1 MSRDALPSVNLA
13 GMPGRRNATL
23 ELAREI
29 EKRGFSSIYSVS
41 VSDGLGLCQMLA
53 VATERI
59 GLGTAISNIYLRH
72 VSEYA
77 STAAAIQEVSGGRF
91 RFGIG
96 VSHAPIHKA
105 MGTKPG
111 KPLADMRDFVE
122 RLRRVRRVGA
132 LPPLI
137 VAGMRKRMVN
147 LAGEIGDGLIF
158 ANAARSH
165 VPTSLAALPES
176 RQGDPSF
183 VVANMVPTCISDD
196 VAAAEA
202 KLRGMLGFYLTLP
215 NYRNY
220 WKEAGYVEEMDAAEK
235 AAAAGEA
242 KRIPGLISDRWLQDV
257 TLYGPADKVREGI
270 EAWREAGVN
279 DLILVPSSAQGN
291 QLAAFEE
298 LFAALCD

>member
-1 MSRDALPSVNLA
+1 MSSDALPSVSLA
-13 GMPGRRNATL
+13 AMPGRRNATL
-23 ELAREI
+23 DLAREI
-29 EKRGFSSIYSVS
+29 EKRGFSGIYSVS
-41 VSDGLGLCQMLA
+41 VSDGLGLCQMLS

-59 GLGTAISNIYLRH
+59 NLGTAISNIYLRH
-72 VSEYA
+72 VAEYA
-77 STAAAIQEVSGGRF
+77 STAAAIEEVSGGRF
-91 RFGIG
+91 RFGLG
-96 VSHAPIHKA
+96 VSHAPMHKA
-105 MGTKPG
+105 TGTKTG

-122 RLRRVRRVGA
+122 RLRRVRRVGE

-137 VAGMRKRMVN
+137 VAGMRKRMVH

-165 VPTSLAALPES
+165 VPESLAALPQS
-176 RQGDPSF
+176 RQGDASF
-183 VVANMVPTCISDD
+183 IVANMVPTCICDD

-202 KLRGMLGFYLTLP
+202 KLRSTLGFYLTLP

-235 AAAAGEA
+235 AVAEGEA
-242 KRIPGLISDRWLQDV
+242 KRIPSLISDRWLKDV
-257 TLYGPADKVREGI
+257 TLYGPASVVREGI

-279 DLILVPSSAQGN
+279 DLIIVPSSAQGN
-291 QLAAFEE
+291 QLTAFEE